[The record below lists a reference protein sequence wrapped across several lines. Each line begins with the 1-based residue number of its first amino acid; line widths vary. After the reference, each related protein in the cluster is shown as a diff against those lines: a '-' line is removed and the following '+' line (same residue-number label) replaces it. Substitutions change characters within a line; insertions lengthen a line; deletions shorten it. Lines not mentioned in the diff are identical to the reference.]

1 MDLRRSKLLKMG
13 YVALLAFLLY
23 SCVSQ
28 KENKKLT
35 WYQHQIIEQLVP
47 ETDSSYRV
55 QIGIMAAT
63 FWLDNQDGQLTKKL
77 NLLQQSYTQRN
88 KVDVAVQQGT
98 NKIIRVTKSE

>member
-1 MDLRRSKLLKMG
+1 MNLRRSQLLKMG
-13 YVALLAFLLY
+13 YLALLAILLHA
-23 SCVSQ
+23 CVSQ
-28 KENKKLT
+28 KENKNLT
-35 WYQHQIIEQLVP
+35 CYQHQLIEQLVP

-55 QIGIMAAT
+55 QIGILAAT
-63 FWLDNQDGQLTKKL
+63 FWLDNQDGQLAKKL

>member
-1 MDLRRSKLLKMG
+1 MDIRHSQLLKMG
-13 YVALLAFLLY
+13 YLALLTLLLY
-23 SCVSQ
+23 ACVSQ

-35 WYQHQIIEQLVP
+35 WYQHQVIEQLVP

-55 QIGIMAAT
+55 QIGIMATT
-63 FWLDNQDGQLTKKL
+63 FWLDNQDGQLANKL

>member
-1 MDLRRSKLLKMG
+1 MNLRCSQLLKMG
-13 YVALLAFLLY
+13 YFALLALLL
-23 SCVSQ
+23 SACVSQ
-28 KENKKLT
+28 KENKNLT
-35 WYQHQIIEQLVP
+35 RYQHQVIEQLVR

-63 FWLDNQDGQLTKKL
+63 FWLDNHDGQLGKKL
-77 NLLQQSYTQRN
+77 TLLQQSYTQRN

>member
-1 MDLRRSKLLKMG
+1 MNLRRSQLSKMG
-13 YVALLAFLLY
+13 YLALLAILLHA
-23 SCVSQ
+23 CVSQ
-28 KENKKLT
+28 KENKNLT
-35 WYQHQIIEQLVP
+35 CYQHQVIEQLVP

-55 QIGIMAAT
+55 QIGILAAT
-63 FWLDNQDGQLTKKL
+63 FWLDNQDDQLAKKL

>member
-1 MDLRRSKLLKMG
+1 MNLRRGQLLKMG
-13 YVALLAFLLY
+13 YLALLGILLHA
-23 SCVSQ
+23 CVSQ
-28 KENKKLT
+28 KENKNLT
-35 WYQHQIIEQLVP
+35 WYQHQVIEQLVP

-63 FWLDNQDGQLTKKL
+63 FWLDNQDGQLAKNL

>member
-1 MDLRRSKLLKMG
+1 MDLMHSRLLKMG
-13 YVALLAFLLY
+13 YLLVLGLPLF
-23 SCVSQ
+23 SCISK
-28 KENKKLT
+28 KENKNLT
-35 WYQHQIIEQLVP
+35 WYQRQVIEQLIP

-63 FWLDNQDGQLTKKL
+63 FWLDNQDGQLANKL

-98 NKIIRVTKSE
+98 NKIIRVTNSE

>member
-1 MDLRRSKLLKMG
+1 MG
-13 YVALLAFLLY
+13 YLALLAILLHA
-23 SCVSQ
+23 CVSQ
-28 KENKKLT
+28 KENKNLT
-35 WYQHQIIEQLVP
+35 CYQHQVIEQLFP

-55 QIGIMAAT
+55 QIGILAAT
-63 FWLDNQDGQLTKKL
+63 FWLDNQDDQLAKKL